1 MALPSES
8 LAHGKDIFH
17 RSQTAVT
24 RIPDMLDIYTADF
37 VADSHL
43 LDNIL
48 ISTLL
53 AGADRTHNQS
63 PLLMGQADNLL
74 QVLLIKTRHTADCRC

>member
-1 MALPSES
+1 
-8 LAHGKDIFH
+8 
-17 RSQTAVT
+17 
-24 RIPDMLDIYTADF
+24 MLDIYTADF

-53 AGADRTHNQS
+53 AGTDSTHNQS
-63 PLLMGQADNLL
+63 PLLMGQSDNLL
-74 QVLLIKTRHTADCRC
+74 QVLLVKARHTADCRC